1 MTWKFI
7 RQFLKDQR
15 GTASIE
21 IIALSGALA
30 VATATIMTTNGGA
43 FGDQTQV
50 DEEVYVRSCGNRV
63 KVEGGSRFTTVGQ
76 RSCK

>member
-7 RQFLKDQR
+7 RQYLKDER

-21 IIALSGALA
+21 MIALSGALA
-30 VATATIMTTNGGA
+30 VAAATIMTTNGGA
-43 FGDQTQV
+43 FGDQTKV
-50 DEEVYVRSCGNRV
+50 DEEVYVRSCGQRV

>member
-1 MTWKFI
+1 MTWNIF
-7 RQFLKDQR
+7 RQYLKDER

-30 VATATIMTTNGGA
+30 VAAATIMTTDGGA

-50 DEEVYVRSCGNRV
+50 DEEVYVRSCGQRV
-63 KVEGGSRFTTVGQ
+63 KVQGGSRFTTVGQ